1 VIEAEVIAHAQ
12 VNPVQTVVVPSHI
25 VRTLAAAK
33 VLLTDMSTCTTYFR
47 IFSVSDPI
55 RPVSSGT
62 CHVRSTL
69 YSELETAAEND
80 LGTVG
85 KFTGCSLTED
95 SKPFSPAEF
104 AA

>member
-1 VIEAEVIAHAQ
+1 MG
-12 VNPVQTVVVPSHI
+12 S
-25 VRTLAAAK
+25 
-33 VLLTDMSTCTTYFR
+33 
-47 IFSVSDPI
+47 SDPT

-69 YSELETAAEND
+69 YSELETAAVND

-85 KFTGCSLTED
+85 KFTGCTVTEVMIEL
-95 SKPFSPAEF
+95 SPAEF